1 MGRGKI
7 AGRARTLSGGLVLVA
22 AFAFT
27 REARAESAETARVRK
42 ELHTYY
48 EGEKSGSLQF
58 ALPGL
63 VSLGVGTALLATDPS
78 DMAKGAAVPVL
89 AFGAIELGAGL
100 VLFLR
105 SDALVARLDGELT
118 RGPTGWKA
126 AETDHLRRV
135 RDQFAALMWTE
146 IAVAGIGAGMAAG
159 GAYAKAPTVQGIGI
173 GLAVESSV
181 LFILDSIAAER
192 AKPYLSSL
200 ESFRVG
206 RAGDSGWGVSYG
218 ARF

>member
-1 MGRGKI
+1 MGWRRTSGARRLA
-7 AGRARTLSGGLVLVA
+7 AGVALLA
-22 AFAFT
+22 AFAVA
-27 REARAESAETARVRK
+27 REAHAESPETSRVRK
-42 ELHTYY
+42 DLHTYY
-48 EGEKSGSLQF
+48 GGEKSGSLQF
-58 ALPGL
+58 AVPGF

-105 SDALVARLDGELT
+105 TDALLARLDGELT
-118 RGPTGWKA
+118 RRPTGWKA
-126 AETDHLRRV
+126 AETDHLRHV
-135 RDQFAALMWTE
+135 RDKFAALMWTE